1 MSSSL
6 PQFNTTLSLSEM
18 ETLIRRIVKEAVH
31 EEFARLLE
39 QVPSVAG
46 DWAHEG
52 PDDPAGDQLLLAEG
66 LAERER
72 YRTNPEDR
80 PRALERCMSAKR
92 AESRGSCPLFSD
104 ACLARVAGCAI
115 MAGIGA

>member
-72 YRTNPEDR
+72 YHVNPEEWSDWDEFK
-80 PRALERCMSAKR
+80 AELSA
-92 AESRGSCPLFSD
+92 AEQ
-104 ACLARVAGCAI
+104 AGELPD
-115 MAGIGA
+115 

>member
-1 MSSSL
+1 MSSSI
-6 PQFNTTLSLSEM
+6 PQFNTTLSLPEM

-39 QVPSVAG
+39 QVPSVIG

-72 YRTNPEDR
+72 YRTNPEEWLDWETFKTK
-80 PRALERCMSAKR
+80 LSA
-92 AESRGSCPLFSD
+92 AEK
-104 ACLARVAGCAI
+104 AGELPA
-115 MAGIGA
+115 